1 MRLRIAL
8 AKFQTP
14 PILRSAFNNFVLE
27 DVKHFRFG
35 QRFLPSTTAKSFQ
48 SGAGDATRRACSI
61 QRCRAAGLPARRI
74 VRKPRTSLRISA
86 KPGVELYLPAIDTN
100 QKTANKRERRL
111 VESVMERVP

>member
-35 QRFLPSTTAKSFQ
+35 QRFLFTVYDRKELP
-48 SGAGDATRRACSI
+48 I
-61 QRCRAAGLPARRI
+61 RCRSRHSSCLLHPAMQGGRLAC
-74 VRKPRTSLRISA
+74 TQDSA
-86 KPGVELYLPAIDTN
+86 KTKN
-100 QKTANKRERRL
+100 
-111 VESVMERVP
+111 